1 MYHCNLWYFDRGG
14 RVLKIY
20 KKSAVLRLSIGQ
32 KQLIADL
39 GNVLTI
45 EMSDLGILNLLST
58 PVIAPVK
65 SSIAHPAQVIARADT
80 SEALRYDILGILG
93 EGGSGVTYRALD
105 TTTQQLVALKALS
118 LRQIDDWK
126 AIELF
131 EREAQ
136 VLSTLDREGIP
147 KYIDYF
153 TTDLDGD
160 RYFYIVQELAPGKNL
175 LEWMRGGWRVSEA
188 EVKTIAIQI
197 LEILIYLHRHYPPI
211 VHRDLKP
218 SNILKTEDGKI
229 FLVDFGAVQQTYHDT
244 FLRGSTVVGTYGYM
258 APEQFRGQAVPATD
272 LYGLGATILH
282 LLTHRSPAEIPQ
294 DGLRLNFRDRLQV
307 SSSFADWLERIL
319 EPDVGNRFSSS
330 TKALEVLK
338 TPPKSKAKPTLSKLD
353 RILIGMTGLA
363 FLVLLLGLFDRSKY
377 YWLGLAGFVP
387 TEPFQVMSEHPNL
400 EQMQGYLDRG
410 FDVNAQ
416 DADNRTLIY
425 HAMQRDRPDLVQML
439 IERGADTSNAAN
451 LVLVEAEKLSSIEEF
466 KAKEDD
472 ILDKVYDPD
481 KAQKRKHNVAIFEK
495 AKKELMAKSVN
506 SIAYYAVRKNNITI
520 LTLLSKKG
528 IDLNRTYPDKNQL
541 SLLHLASFHQDGEMV
556 KFLLDRGADPNQQSD
571 VLGCTPLHTAIV
583 RDLMPYYPRL
593 SSYFGNN
600 NYSKNNTLV
609 SKQAIVN
616 LVRGGAKLD
625 KTCNLNGGYY
635 RGESHDYSFMD
646 NTITGIINRTG
657 LGARN
662 DNSFNNYTSPAQ
674 LMIFLGITDIN

>member
-1 MYHCNLWYFDRGG
+1 L
-14 RVLKIY
+14 
-20 KKSAVLRLSIGQ
+20 
-32 KQLIADL
+32 
-39 GNVLTI
+39 LTI
-45 EMSDLGILNLLST
+45 ERCDLGILNLLST

-65 SSIAHPAQVIARADT
+65 SSIAHPAQVVARPNT

-175 LEWMRGGWRVSEA
+175 LEWMRSGWRVSEA

-218 SNILKTEDGKI
+218 SNILKTEDGQI

-307 SSSFADWLERIL
+307 SSSFADWLERML

-338 TPPKSKAKPTLSKLD
+338 TPPKSKFKPTFSKLD
-353 RILIGMTGLA
+353 RTLIGMTGLA
-363 FLVLLLGLFDRSKY
+363 FLVLLFGFFDRSKY
-377 YWLGLAGFVP
+377 YWLGLAGFTP
-387 TEPFQVMSEHPNL
+387 TEPFQVMAEHPNL
-400 EQMQGYLDRG
+400 EKIQGYLDRG
-410 FDVNAQ
+410 FDVNAK
-416 DADNRTLIY
+416 DNTNHSLIH
-425 HAMQRDRPDLVQML
+425 HAIDNDLPDIVRML
-439 IERGADTSNAAN
+439 IERGADTSDSAN
-451 LVLVEAEKLSSIEEF
+451 LIDKEEEKLREIHQHR
-466 KAKEDD
+466 KDKDD
-472 ILDKVYDPD
+472 ELNKTYDPEN
-481 KAQKRKHNVAIFEK
+481 KPRLQYQKEEIFRQEME
-495 AKKELMAKSVN
+495 ALKSSYVN
-506 SIAYYAVRKNNITI
+506 KIAYYAVQKNQIFI
-520 LTLLSKKG
+520 LELLLKKG
-528 IDLNRTYPDKNQL
+528 INLNRIYPDKNEL
-541 SLLHLASFHQDGEMV
+541 SFLHLASVHPDGAIV
-556 KFLLDRGADPNQQSD
+556 KLLLDRGVDPNIKDS
-571 VLGCTPLHTAIV
+571 LGCTPLHTAIV
-583 RDLMPYYPRL
+583 RDLMPYNYKL
-593 SSYFGNN
+593 SSYVSFDRA
-600 NYSKNNTLV
+600 NNTI
-609 SKQAIVN
+609 SKQAIVY
-616 LVRGGAKLD
+616 LMQTGAKSDMSCDLNDRIKDRQNYRRWDRTYYNTGD
-625 KTCNLNGGYY
+625 KIDTVGKLFASKGFGQNGIDMNQYSAPY
-635 RGESHDYSFMD
+635 RLLPLFDA
-646 NTITGIINRTG
+646 TGID
-657 LGARN
+657 L
-662 DNSFNNYTSPAQ
+662 NSYHRSN
-674 LMIFLGITDIN
+674 

>member
-1 MYHCNLWYFDRGG
+1 M
-14 RVLKIY
+14 
-20 KKSAVLRLSIGQ
+20 
-32 KQLIADL
+32 
-39 GNVLTI
+39 LTI
-45 EMSDLGILNLLST
+45 ERYDLGTLNLLST

-65 SSIAHPAQVIARADT
+65 SSIAHPAQVVARPDT
-80 SEALRYDILGILG
+80 SEALRYDILGVLG

-118 LRQIDDWK
+118 LHQIDDWK

-175 LEWMRGGWRVSEA
+175 LEWMRGGWRGSEA

-218 SNILKTEDGKI
+218 SNILKTEDGQI

-307 SSSFADWLERIL
+307 SSSFADWLERML

-338 TPPKSKAKPTLSKLD
+338 TPPKSKSKPTFSKLD
-353 RILIGMTGLA
+353 RTLIGITGLTC
-363 FLVLLLGLFDRSKY
+363 LILLFGLFDRYKY

-387 TEPFQVMSEHPNL
+387 TEPFQVISDRPNL
-400 EQMQGYLDRG
+400 SQMQTYLDRG
-410 FDVNAQ
+410 FDVNAK
-416 DADNRTLIY
+416 DANNRSLIY
-425 HAMQRDRPDLVQML
+425 HAMNKDLPDIVKML
-439 IERGADTSNAAN
+439 IERGADTSDAAN
-451 LVLVEAEKLSSIEEF
+451 LIDAESEKLKTIQSN
-466 KAKEDD
+466 KGDEDNRLKQ
-472 ILDKVYDPD
+472 IYDPN
-481 KAQKRKHNVAIFEK
+481 KASLQQQNEEK
-495 AKKELMAKSVN
+495 YLKSKKQIEDNYVN
-506 SIAYYAVRKNNITI
+506 GIAYYAVQHNQIAI
-520 LTLLSKKG
+520 LELLLKRG
-528 IDLNRTYPDKNQL
+528 FNPNRMYPDDNKI
-541 SLLHLASFHQDGEMV
+541 SFLHLASVHPDGAIV
-556 KFLLDRGADPNQQSD
+556 KLLLDRGVDPNIQDS
-571 VLGCTPLHTAIV
+571 LGCTPLHTAIV
-583 RDLMPYYPRL
+583 RDLMPYSYKL
-593 SSYFGNN
+593 SSYVSFDQANN
-600 NYSKNNTLV
+600 AI
-609 SKQAIVN
+609 SKQAIVY
-616 LVRGGAKLD
+616 LIQAGAKSD
-625 KTCNLNGGYY
+625 ISCNLNDRIKDRQNYRRWDRTYY
-635 RGESHDYSFMD
+635 SKGDKIDTVGKLIASKGFDRYGIDMNQYSTPYQLLPFFD
-646 NTITGIINRTG
+646 STGID
-657 LGARN
+657 L
-662 DNSFNNYTSPAQ
+662 NSDRRSN
-674 LMIFLGITDIN
+674 